1 MWRACG
7 SRNRRAAECHSLTIR
22 APNPARL
29 GRVEQFAL
37 DFAPRPKAAKP
48 DTKLVVEVPKPE
60 PPKPEA
66 VKIPERK
73 IYTLRELSDSL
84 RATLERGFT
93 NILVSGEISSTKLVP
108 SGHCYFTL
116 KDAEAQIKC
125 VCWKLSYWRLKFKPK
140 DGEQVIVRGRV
151 DIYEQ
156 RSEYQFVVESIEP
169 RGQGALQLAF
179 DQLKQKLLAEG
190 LFESARKRALP
201 KYPRRIGIV
210 SSPQGAVIRDFIEIL
225 SRRFPGLHIRLFPAK
240 VQGPGS
246 VEEVC
251 RGLEIL
257 GRGGWAQLVV
267 VARGGGSLEDLWTF
281 NEEAVARAIAACPV
295 PVVSAIGHETDITIA
310 DFVADL
316 RAPTPSAAA
325 EMIVCTRQEL
335 LDRVSG
341 LRGRAGQLMKYR
353 LSMLVRRLHEQ
364 AIGRAESLLH
374 RALARR
380 TQRVDDLTERLRNAI
395 RQHLAARERSR
406 RGLEDKLRFFD
417 IRPRLRRDR
426 ERLNDLSARLNALI
440 HADLNRRR
448 QRIERASANLTQLN
462 PRLVLS
468 RGYAIVLDEIGAIV
482 REAAGAP
489 VGSEVRL
496 LFATDSLQARITGGS
511 EGESV

>member
-1 MWRACG
+1 M
-7 SRNRRAAECHSLTIR
+7 
-22 APNPARL
+22 
-29 GRVEQFAL
+29 EQFSL
-37 DFAPRPKAAKP
+37 DFAPRPKAAA
-48 DTKLVVEVPKPE
+48 KPE
-60 PPKPEA
+60 KREPDPPAPFQAKA
-66 VKIPERK
+66 PERK

-84 RATLERGFT
+84 RATIEHGFT
-93 NILVSGEISSTKLVP
+93 NILVSGEISGTKLVP

-125 VCWKLSYWRLKFKPK
+125 VCWKLSYWRLKFKPR

-156 RSEYQFVVESIEP
+156 RSEYQFVVETIEP
-169 RGQGALQLAF
+169 RGQGALQMAF

-190 LFESARKRALP
+190 LFEATRKRLLP

-246 VEEVC
+246 IEEVC
-251 RGLEIL
+251 RGVEIL
-257 GRGGWAQLVV
+257 GSGGWAQLVV
-267 VARGGGSLEDLWTF
+267 LARGGGSLEDLWTF
-281 NEEAVARAIAACPV
+281 NEETVARAIAACPV
-295 PVVSAIGHETDITIA
+295 PVVSAIGHETDVTIA

-353 LSMLVRRLHEQ
+353 LAMLARRLHEQ

-380 TQRVDDLTERLRNAI
+380 TQRVDDLAERLRADI
-395 RQHLAARERSR
+395 RQQLAAREKAR

-426 ERLNDLSARLNALI
+426 ERLTDLSVRLNALAQ
-440 HADLNRRR
+440 ADLNRRR
-448 QRIERASANLTQLN
+448 QRLERASANLTQLN

-468 RGYAIVLDEIGAIV
+468 RGYAIVLDERGAIV
-482 REAAGAP
+482 KESANAAA
-489 VGSEVRL
+489 GSEVQI
-496 LFATDSLQARITGGS
+496 LFATDGIRAKVL
-511 EGESV
+511 